1 MCSSSSFAS
10 TFSLFLTKSPSISR
24 RRNVISPNSHLFLGH
39 LRPTNSTFRITAS
52 ITERD
57 LELSS
62 WFNPDQ
68 PNGDDTYGGWIFLN
82 SPTSVAKTEKQG
94 LPRFLIGVVGTSLV
108 VLFAVIAQISLSR
121 RGFKFQWRRTPLRS
135 LEGVFSRME
144 NVSDEGKTVED
155 TLTNDDLPIESG
167 AESIPDSKIDDSVT
181 SDSGNKLERVILTVP
196 VDSAQDEAL
205 SILKKLK
212 VMEDDINAGE
222 LCSRREY
229 ARWLVRMY
237 SSLERNPKHHIIP
250 SVSLSGSTVAAFDDI
265 SFEDPDFESIQALAE
280 AGIVPSKL
288 SPNYGYDG
296 LGDREKTYFFPERFV
311 SRQTL
316 IDWKAQLDYEF
327 ASGMLEQISS
337 TKVDFMDLKEISSE
351 ASPQLFMDILAGE
364 RSILRKVFG
373 RIKRFQPNKP
383 STKAQ
388 VAVTLAS
395 GRMTEAISAELS
407 RLESESSARKA
418 EIEDI
423 KLELVERGDIQRYW
437 DKKLTE
443 EKKRLMKVEELY
455 LAAVNDL
462 GEEKI
467 VQEKFF
473 SEYLKEKTSIDC
485 QRQLLLS
492 LKEEVDGMTE
502 KLLSE
507 RSVCETEQSDLHNM
521 HADLQNQLEG
531 MLDTKAVL
539 EAEKEALR
547 ILRSWVEDEARKS
560 QARAKVLEEVGR
572 RWKWDDQ
579 A

>member
-24 RRNVISPNSHLFLGH
+24 RRNVRYPNSHLFLGH
-39 LRPTNSTFRITAS
+39 LRPTSSTFRITAS

-68 PNGDDTYGGWIFLN
+68 PNNDDAYGGWIFFN
-82 SPTSVAKTEKQG
+82 SPTSVAKTEKRG
-94 LPRFLIGVVGTSLV
+94 LPRFVIGVVGTSLV
-108 VLFAVIAQISLSR
+108 VLFAVIAQILLSR
-121 RGFKFQWRRTPLRS
+121 RGFKFQWRTPLRS
-135 LEGVFSRME
+135 LEGVCSRTE
-144 NVSDEGKTVED
+144 NASDQGKTVEVS
-155 TLTNDDLPIESG
+155 LTNDDLPTESG
-167 AESIPDSKIDDSVT
+167 AESIPVSKIDDAVT
-181 SDSGNKLERVILTVP
+181 SDSGYKLERVIITVP

-212 VMEDDINAGE
+212 VIEDDINAGE

-250 SVSLSGSTVAAFDDI
+250 AVSLSGSTVAAFDDI

-280 AGIVPSKL
+280 AGIVPSRL
-288 SPNYGYDG
+288 SPKYGHDG
-296 LGDREKTYFFPERFV
+296 LGDRERTNFFPERFV

-327 ASGMLEQISS
+327 VPGMLERISS

-351 ASPQLFMDILAGE
+351 VSPQLFMDILAGD

-395 GRMTEAISAELS
+395 GRMTEATSAELS

-423 KLELVERGDIQRYW
+423 TLELVERGDIQRYW

-443 EKKRLMKVEELY
+443 EKKRLMEVEELY
-455 LAAVNDL
+455 LAAVSDL
-462 GEEKI
+462 GEEKT

-473 SEYLKEKTSIDC
+473 SEYLKEKASIDC

-492 LKEEVDGMTE
+492 LKEEVDGITE

-507 RSVCETEQSDLHNM
+507 RSICETEQSELRNM
-521 HADLQNQLEG
+521 HADLQNQLVG
-531 MLDTKAVL
+531 MVDAKSVL

>member
-10 TFSLFLTKSPSISR
+10 TFSLFPAKSPSISR
-24 RRNVISPNSHLFLGH
+24 RRNVIPPYSHLFLAH
-39 LRPTNSTFRITAS
+39 LRPTNSKFRIAAS

-62 WFNPDQ
+62 WLNPDH
-68 PNGDDTYGGWIFLN
+68 PINDGYGGWIFLN
-82 SPTSVAKTEKQG
+82 SPTSDAKTERRG
-94 LPRFLIGVVGTSLV
+94 VPRFVIGVVGTSLV
-108 VLFAVIAQISLSR
+108 VLFAAISHISLSR
-121 RGFKFQWRRTPLRS
+121 RGFKFQWRTPLRS

-144 NVSDEGKTVED
+144 NESDQGKTVED
-155 TLTNDDLPIESG
+155 SLTNHDLPTESG
-167 AESIPDSKIDDSVT
+167 AESMPDSKVYDAVT
-181 SDSGNKLERVILTVP
+181 SDSGNKPERVIITTP

-212 VMEDDINAGE
+212 VIEDDIDAGE

-229 ARWLVRMY
+229 ARWLVHMY

-250 SVSLSGSTVAAFDDI
+250 SVLLSGSTIAAFDDI
-265 SFEDPDFESIQALAE
+265 SMEDPDFESIQALAE
-280 AGIVPSKL
+280 AGIIPSKL

-316 IDWKAQLDYEF
+316 IDWKAQLDYEVVP
-327 ASGMLEQISS
+327 GILERISS
-337 TKVDFMDLKEISSE
+337 TKVGFMDLKEISSE

-364 RSILRKVFG
+364 RSIHRKVFG
-373 RIKRFQPNKP
+373 QIKRFQPNKP

-388 VAVTLAS
+388 VAVALVS
-395 GRMTEAISAELS
+395 GRMAEAISFELS
-407 RLESESSARKA
+407 RLESERSARKA

-423 KLELVERGDIQRYW
+423 KLELLERGDIQRYW

-443 EKKRLMKVEELY
+443 EKERLIKVEELY
-455 LAAVNDL
+455 LIAISDL
-462 GEEKI
+462 GEQKMP
-467 VQEKFF
+467 
-473 SEYLKEKTSIDC
+473 
-485 QRQLLLS
+485 
-492 LKEEVDGMTE
+492 KEEVDGMTE

-507 RSVCETEQSDLHNM
+507 RSVCEAEKSELHDM
-521 HADLQNQLEG
+521 HARLQSQLEVT
-531 MLDTKAVL
+531 LDTKSVL